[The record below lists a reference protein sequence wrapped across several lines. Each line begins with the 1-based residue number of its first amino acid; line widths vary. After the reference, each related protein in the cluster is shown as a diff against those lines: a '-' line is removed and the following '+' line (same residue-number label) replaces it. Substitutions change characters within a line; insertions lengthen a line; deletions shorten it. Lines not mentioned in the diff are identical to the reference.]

1 MDHNESQQLSKEEI
15 TRLSDRIRAAW
26 GRTTHYWWPLDGQRP
41 SYAEAFQTEYFQQEL
56 GYQTLHNILG
66 GHGVSDI
73 SELIEGGDGRK
84 ISLKEFEPS
93 YSGLESFWT
102 SDPFD
107 WVIYASH
114 ERSITV
120 AGKWLLP
127 AIQAA
132 WPNWRAR
139 VWTTPFY
146 QRPE

>member
-1 MDHNESQQLSKEEI
+1 MDHNESRQLSKEEI
-15 TRLSDRIRAAW
+15 TRLNDQIRSTW

-41 SYAEAFQTEYFQQEL
+41 SNAEAFQTEYFQQEL
-56 GYQTLHNILG
+56 GHETLRDILVS
-66 GHGVSDI
+66 HGVAHV

-84 ISLKEFEPS
+84 ISLKEFEPY

-102 SDPFD
+102 SDSFD

-114 ERSITV
+114 ESSITV
-120 AGKWLLP
+120 VGKWLLP

-132 WPNWRAR
+132 WPNGQAR

-146 QRPE
+146 QRPG